1 MRRPASPTGVLRTD
15 GSVVDLKL
23 YAIRLRVN
31 DPSGPF
37 RFYRDAMGLTSR
49 AGREGEEFALFV
61 DSEGTGV
68 ELVSYRED
76 RPDATAAQPG
86 GATGGSTGVTERDSP
101 GRPADHTTLV
111 FDTTNVHDK
120 LSALRE
126 WGAEVVDE
134 PTDIVPL
141 GVRVARLRDPAGNL
155 IELRQKL
162 T

>member
-1 MRRPASPTGVLRTD
+1 M
-15 GSVVDLKL
+15 VDLKL
-23 YAIRLRVN
+23 YGIRLRVN
-31 DPSGPF
+31 EPGRPF

-49 AGREGEEFALFV
+49 AGREDEEFALFV

-68 ELVSYRED
+68 ELVSHRED
-76 RPDATAAQPG
+76 RQDAAQ
-86 GATGGSTGVTERDSP
+86 
-101 GRPADHTTLV
+101 GRPADHTTLI

-141 GVRVARLRDPAGNL
+141 GVRIARLRDPAGNL